1 MVLGCLGAIRVNY
14 GLFAWCRSTSGEWS
28 EDGVPVT
35 QVGDCFL
42 NAKITICVCNA
53 QLYRGSAHFR

>member
-14 GLFAWCRSTSGEWS
+14 GLFAWCGSTSGERS

-35 QVGDCFL
+35 QVGDF
-42 NAKITICVCNA
+42 
-53 QLYRGSAHFR
+53 F